1 MVDAGL
7 LRSEPNAS
15 ALIAASQ
22 AILFLAR
29 ASATSQETAAAAAA
43 DLLQMA
49 NGKRCAAVL
58 TMAGDE
64 PTG

>member
-1 MVDAGL
+1 M
-7 LRSEPNAS
+7 
-15 ALIAASQ
+15 SQ

-29 ASATSQETAAAAAA
+29 ASATSQEAAAAAAA

-58 TMAGDE
+58 TMTSDE
-64 PTG
+64 LDR